1 MSDPSPR
8 RSQGRA
14 LPWVVAALLLLALA
28 VGLAV
33 VAVKR
38 REIAEALLADQ
49 LLALGLDASSVRVES
64 LGPRSLELRDLRLGA
79 TGELRIDSL
88 EATYSVSSLRVGRFE
103 SIRITGLLLRIHVGE
118 DGVSFGSL
126 DALFGGEP
134 VPESD
139 ANSAPRAGPLLP
151 ARVLEFEDAH
161 ALLTGE
167 TGAFDVLLG
176 GRIEEP
182 DRAADGALRYAI
194 SASDP
199 QQRLVIGVHG
209 THDPVTRSGSARL
222 RLHRLDFDP
231 EGLRPDQLVPALKGV
246 FVSLRGSLEGV
257 ANLRW
262 QDGPPEGEIDLA
274 LRDVDL
280 STAAG
285 AVEQL
290 NAAVRLEG
298 PWPPSTPPGQL
309 LSMARVDFG
318 LELTQGLVAFRLRPD
333 WSVDLESAEWKFAGG
348 TVRTA
353 GQIDL
358 AAEQQTLTLAF
369 DGVDLATLLRLVN
382 LSGLSGEGSL
392 DGELPLVRSGDRY
405 EFRGGHLS
413 GAPGGTI
420 RWQADPD
427 MAAIAASTPGLA
439 TVVEALPNFHY
450 EKLELRLDGDPAGD
464 VVVKLHLAGSNPDYL
479 EGRPVELN
487 LNVDATL
494 GDLLRAEPIAYAVPA
509 EIERRIDATVR
520 EAGAE

>member
-14 LPWVVAALLLLALA
+14 LPWLVAALLLLALA
-28 VGLAV
+28 AGLAA

-49 LLALGLDASSVRVES
+49 LQALGLDASSVRVES

-79 TGELRIDSL
+79 RGDLRIDSL
-88 EATYSVSSLRVGRFE
+88 EATYSVSSLRAGRFE
-103 SIRITGLLLRIHVGE
+103 SIRITGLLLRIDLHE

-126 DALFGGEP
+126 DGLLQGEP
-134 VPESD
+134 APESEPT
-139 ANSAPRAGPLLP
+139 SAPRAGPLLP

-161 ALLTGE
+161 ALVTGE
-167 TGAFDVLLG
+167 TSAFDVLLR
-176 GRIEEP
+176 GRVEEP
-182 DRAADGALRYAI
+182 DRATDAALRYAF
-194 SASDP
+194 SAGDP
-199 QQRLVIGVHG
+199 QQRLVIGIHG

-231 EGLRPDQLVPALKGV
+231 EGLRPAQLVPALKGV
-246 FVSLRGSLEGV
+246 FVSVRGSLEGV
-257 ANLRW
+257 AKLRW
-262 QDGPPEGEIDLA
+262 RDGPPQGEIDLV

-285 AVEQL
+285 SVEQL

-333 WSVDLESAEWKFAGG
+333 GSLDLESAEWNFAGG

-353 GQIDL
+353 GHIDP
-358 AAEQQTLTLAF
+358 AAEQQTLTLVF

-405 EFRGGHLS
+405 EIRGGHLS

-420 RWQADPD
+420 RWQSGPE
-427 MAAIAASTPGLA
+427 MVAIAARTPGLG

-450 EKLELRLDGDPAGD
+450 EKLELRIDGDPAGH
-464 VVVKLHLAGSNPDYL
+464 VVVKLHLAGSNPDYF
-479 EGRPVELN
+479 EGYPVELN

-494 GDLLRAEPIAYAVPA
+494 GDLLRAERIAYEVPA
-509 EIERRIDATVR
+509 EIERRIDAIVR
-520 EAGAE
+520 EADAE